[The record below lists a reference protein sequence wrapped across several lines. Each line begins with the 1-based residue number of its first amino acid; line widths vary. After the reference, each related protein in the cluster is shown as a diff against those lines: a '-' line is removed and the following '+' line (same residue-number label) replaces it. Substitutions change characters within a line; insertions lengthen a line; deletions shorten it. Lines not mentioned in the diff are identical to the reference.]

1 MDISKRA
8 GYYGNMRPN
17 GTYQQLEKRRLQAIA
32 MLESGKSYQTVANS
46 LSASLSSV
54 VRWVQAY
61 CQEGRAGLKAKPIP
75 GRPARLSVR
84 DQAKLERILLK
95 GPLQAGYPTDLW
107 TLRRVAEV
115 IEQRFQVSYH
125 PGHVWKLL
133 VGMGWSCQKP
143 EGRSTRRDEPAIEHW
158 KRYTWPRIKKSPKA
172 WRPLGVP
179 R

>member
-1 MDISKRA
+1 MDIPKKA
-8 GYYGNMRPN
+8 GYHGNMRPN
-17 GTYQQLEKRRLQAIA
+17 GTSQQLEKRRLQAMA

-54 VRWVQAY
+54 VRWAQSY
-61 CQEGRAGLKAKPIP
+61 RQEGRAGLKAKPLP

-84 DQAKLERILLK
+84 EQAKLERILLK

-115 IEQRFQVSYH
+115 IEQHFQVHYH

-143 EGRSTRRDEPAIEHW
+143 EGRSIQRDELTIEHW
-158 KRYTWPRIKKSPKA
+158 KRYQWLRIKKSPKT
-172 WRPLGVP
+172 WRPPGVP

>member
-1 MDISKRA
+1 MDISKKA

-17 GTYQQLEKRRLQAIA
+17 GTSQQLEKRRLQAIA
-32 MLESGKSYQTVANS
+32 MRESGKSYQTVAHS
-46 LSASLSSV
+46 LGASLSSV
-54 VRWVQAY
+54 VRWVQSY
-61 CQEGRAGLKAKPIP
+61 RQGGRAGLKAKPIP
-75 GRPARLSVR
+75 GRPPRLSVR
-84 DQAKLERILLK
+84 EQAKLERILLK

-115 IEQRFQVSYH
+115 IEQRLGVSYH

-143 EGRSTRRDEPAIEHW
+143 EGRSIQRDEPAIEHW
-158 KRYTWPRIKKSPKA
+158 KRYTWPRIKKSPKT
-172 WRPLGVP
+172 WRPPGVP

>member
-17 GTYQQLEKRRLQAIA
+17 GTSQQLEKRRLQAIA

-75 GRPARLSVR
+75 GRPARLPVR

-107 TLRRVAEV
+107 TVRRVTLV
-115 IEQRFQVSYH
+115 IEQ
-125 PGHVWKLL
+125 GLHV
-133 VGMGWSCQKP
+133 GDQ
-143 EGRSTRRDEPAIEHW
+143 T
-158 KRYTWPRIKKSPKA
+158 
-172 WRPLGVP
+172 
-179 R
+179 

>member
-1 MDISKRA
+1 MGLLNNWK
-8 GYYGNMRPN
+8 
-17 GTYQQLEKRRLQAIA
+17 KRLQAIA

-61 CQEGRAGLKAKPIP
+61 RQEGRAGLKAKPIP

-95 GPLQAGYPTDLW
+95 GPLQTGYPTDLW

-115 IEQRFQVSYH
+115 IEQRF
-125 PGHVWKLL
+125 PGELSS
-133 VGMGWSCQKP
+133 WSCVEAVGGYGVELP
-143 EGRSTRRDEPAIEHW
+143 EARRPIHTTR
-158 KRYTWPRIKKSPKA
+158 
-172 WRPLGVP
+172 
-179 R
+179 

>member
-17 GTYQQLEKRRLQAIA
+17 GTSQQLEKRRLQAIA

-61 CQEGRAGLKAKPIP
+61 CQEGRAGLKANPIP

>member
-1 MDISKRA
+1 MDIPKKA
-8 GYYGNMRPN
+8 GYHGSMRPN
-17 GTYQQLEKRRLQAIA
+17 GTSQQLEKRRLQAIA
-32 MLESGKSYQTVANS
+32 MLESGKSYQTVAHR

-54 VRWVQAY
+54 VRWVQSY
-61 CQEGRAGLKAKPIP
+61 RQEGRAGLKARPIP

-84 DQAKLERILLK
+84 EQAKLERILLK
-95 GPLQAGYPTDLW
+95 GPLQAGYSTDLW

-143 EGRSTRRDEPAIEHW
+143 DGRSTQRDEPTIEHW
-158 KRYTWPRIKKSPKA
+158 KRYKWPRIKKSPKT
-172 WRPLGVP
+172 WCSPGFP

>member
-61 CQEGRAGLKAKPIP
+61 CQEGRAGLKANPIP

>member
-17 GTYQQLEKRRLQAIA
+17 GTSQQLEKRRLQAIA

-158 KRYTWPRIKKSPKA
+158 KRYTWPRIEKSPKA